1 MNDELPWVQWLRLC
15 TSTAG
20 YIGSILR
27 EVSQR
32 GVAKRKR
39 KKKKVNDKARK
50 LIEIRL

>member
-20 YIGSILR
+20 YIGSVLR

-32 GVAKRKR
+32 GVAKRG
-39 KKKKVNDKARK
+39 KKKLVNDKARK
-50 LIEIRL
+50 FIEIRL